1 MLQLH
6 GVKELEIYKTLDS
19 WSWGWM
25 DDCAHANYWGHDDLM
40 MIYPSGLGALW
51 PVILTGEDG
60 LGNNEV
66 IRG

>member
-1 MLQLH
+1 
-6 GVKELEIYKTLDS
+6 
-19 WSWGWM
+19 
-25 DDCAHANYWGHDDLM
+25 LM

-66 IRG
+66 IRV